1 MSEPAA
7 PASQPGVSVDPY
19 RAYNFKLLINGVTE
33 GHFTEVRGLG
43 VQIERISYREAGTN
57 TIVRAIPGRVTYPSV
72 TLRYGLTDSTELWQ
86 WLSIGRVSR
95 RNPSIVMLD
104 PSGTTEVMRWN
115 LANAWPEAW
124 FGADL
129 DAMSRELAIES
140 LVLAHEG
147 IERVGPSGSATPAG

>member
-33 GHFTEVRGLG
+33 GHFTEVSGLG

-115 LANAWPEAW
+115 LAHAWPEAW
-124 FGADL
+124 YGAAL
-129 DAMSRELAIES
+129 DAMSRELAVES

-147 IERVGPSGSATPAG
+147 IERVGPNGSATPAG